1 VIIPPQPGTKLPS
14 GACDCHVHIYGDPT
28 VYPASPHSPAMPM
41 PEATVEAYRA
51 LQARLGLER
60 VVVVQPSAYGF
71 DNRCTLDAI
80 RQLGAGARG
89 VVVLRPEAGEA
100 ELEACTEQGARGV
113 RFLMLEG
120 GVTRWEELGPVA
132 ARVAPFGWHVQLQMD
147 GRLLPEREIG
157 LKRLPCPLVIDH
169 NGKFLRPVD
178 VGHPGFLSLCR
189 LLDTGRVWVKTSAC
203 YETSREGPPRYG
215 DVARLAQALIR
226 RFPERVVWGTN
237 WPHPSKR
244 LEPPDDALLLDLV
257 AEWAGGEDVLERI
270 MVVNPAKLYGFN

>member
-1 VIIPPQPGTKLPS
+1 MIIASQPRTKLPS

-28 VYPASPHSPAMPM
+28 VYPASPHSPAMPI

-51 LQARLGLER
+51 LQARLRLER

-71 DNRCTLDAI
+71 DNRCTLDAV
-80 RQLGAGARG
+80 RQLGTGARG
-89 VVVLRPEAGEA
+89 VVVLRPEVGEA
-100 ELEACTEQGARGV
+100 ELEAYTAQGARGV

-120 GVTRWEELGPVA
+120 GVTRWEELEPVA

-147 GRLLPEREIG
+147 GRLLSEREIG
-157 LKRLPCPLVIDH
+157 LKHLPCPLVIDH

-178 VGHPGFLSLCR
+178 LDHPGFLSLCR

-203 YETSREGPPRYG
+203 YETSQEGPPRYG

-244 LEPPDDALLLDLV
+244 REPPDDALLDLV
-257 AEWAGGEDVLERI
+257 AEWAGGGDVLERI
-270 MVVNPAKLYGFN
+270 MVVNPAKLYDFD

>member
-1 VIIPPQPGTKLPS
+1 
-14 GACDCHVHIYGDPT
+14 
-28 VYPASPHSPAMPM
+28 MPM

-89 VVVLRPEAGEA
+89 VVMLRPEAGEA

-120 GVTRWEELGPVA
+120 GVTRWEELEPVA

-147 GRLLPEREIG
+147 GRLLPEREVG
-157 LKRLPCPLVIDH
+157 LGRLPCPLVIDH
-169 NGKFLRPVD
+169 NGKFLGPVD
-178 VGHPGFLSLCR
+178 VDHPGFLSLCR

-203 YETSREGPPRYG
+203 YETSQEGPPRYG

-257 AEWAGGEDVLERI
+257 AEWAGGGDVLERI
-270 MVVNPAKLYGFN
+270 MVVNPAKLYGFD